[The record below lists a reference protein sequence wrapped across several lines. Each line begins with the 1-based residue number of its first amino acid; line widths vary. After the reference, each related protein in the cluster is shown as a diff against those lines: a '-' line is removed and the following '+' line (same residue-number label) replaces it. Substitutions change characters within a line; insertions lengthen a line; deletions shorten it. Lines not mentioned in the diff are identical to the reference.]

1 MNGVFI
7 IMIAGM
13 PRCLH
18 MFDSGFQCIS
28 ESMEPSDFCE
38 AHQKVV
44 MLESERLEDSIW
56 RKTLLR
62 FVALV
67 LLLMFLIPLFY
78 TLSELFLGPP
88 VNEQDELSPTMIDAL
103 IL

>member
-1 MNGVFI
+1 
-7 IMIAGM
+7 M

-18 MFDSGFQCIS
+18 IFNSGFQCVS
-28 ESMEPSDFCE
+28 ETLESTDFCE

-44 MLESERLEDSIW
+44 SFQWELEESIW
-56 RKTLLR
+56 RKAFLR

-78 TLSELFLGPP
+78 TLRDLYFGPP
-88 VNEQDELSPTMIDAL
+88 VKAQEVW
-103 IL
+103 

>member
-1 MNGVFI
+1 
-7 IMIAGM
+7 M

-18 MFDSGFQCIS
+18 IFDSGFQCVS
-28 ESMEPSDFCE
+28 ENLDPTDFCE

-44 MLESERLEDSIW
+44 AFESERLDDSSW
-56 RKTLLR
+56 RKIFLR

-78 TLSELFLGPP
+78 TLRDLYLGPP
-88 VNEQDELSPTMIDAL
+88 VKAQEDW
-103 IL
+103 